1 MFGST
6 NIIKV
11 IEIEGMSCGHC
22 AKKVET
28 GLKDIKGVK
37 LVVVDLEAKK
47 ATVTMKQE
55 ISDGV
60 LKNAI
65 EELGYE
71 VKNIK

>member
-1 MFGST
+1 MFGSK
-6 NIIKV
+6 NIVKT

-22 AKKVET
+22 VKKVET

-37 LVVVDLEAKK
+37 SVNVDLEAKK

-60 LKNAI
+60 LKNVV

-71 VKNIK
+71 VKEIK

>member
-6 NIIKV
+6 NIVKT

-37 LVVVDLEAKK
+37 SVTVDLEAKK

-60 LKNAI
+60 LKNVV

-71 VKNIK
+71 VKGIR

>member
-6 NIIKV
+6 NIVKI

-37 LVVVDLEAKK
+37 SVTVDLEAKK
-47 ATVTMKQE
+47 ATVTMKEE

-60 LKNAI
+60 LKNTV

-71 VKNIK
+71 VKDIK